1 MSPHWLARP
10 PMIRRLWLIFI
21 AVLVLTVLAEIA
33 IERHPAIGFD
43 GFFGFNA
50 WFGFGACV
58 AMVLLARLLG
68 MALKRRDDFY
78 DR

>member
-1 MSPHWLARP
+1 MTPHWLVRP
-10 PMIRRLWLIFI
+10 VTTHRLWIVF
-21 AVLVLTVLAEIA
+21 ALVLAATVLAELA

-43 GFFGFNA
+43 AFFGFNA

-58 AMVLLARLLG
+58 GLVLLARLIG
-68 MALKRRDDFY
+68 VVLKRRDGFY